1 MLPTAHLHHEQLA
14 ADEQRAIQNKGV
26 SEFQADADALV
37 SALKKTGVGLDKV
50 QQVEQQ
56 VWTNTHDTQDTQ
68 FVQLLQ
74 RSLFTHLAC
83 DQFNQINA
91 KLEAEAKRA
100 ETKAR
105 KIQQLSKDLKK
116 ARANQSKIFCGM
128 ALYKVGGTAA
138 FASTVAHFVPP
149 LTRPELLHHPPPRYS
164 VLLSYC

>member
-1 MLPTAHLHHEQLA
+1 M
-14 ADEQRAIQNKGV
+14 
-26 SEFQADADALV
+26 
-37 SALKKTGVGLDKV
+37 
-50 QQVEQQ
+50 
-56 VWTNTHDTQDTQ
+56 
-68 FVQLLQ
+68 QLLQ
-74 RSLFTHLAC
+74 RCLLTPFAC

-149 LTRPELLHHPPPRYS
+149 LTRPELFHPPPRYS